1 MATQESTITLKKNND
16 VPSTATVTVAS
27 KFPMDFI
34 LKLHDFKTK
43 YEPVMGGGSREYKIA
58 EPRMGAKTFIIQ
70 GNSFPQNKGAHQQIV
85 AGYAI
90 TRDIPKAFWEEWLE
104 QNKGAE
110 FLVNGMIFAHSEAA
124 STIAQ
129 SKEMEAEKSGL
140 ERMDPKEIHKHG
152 LATADDRRAS

>member
-16 VPSTATVTVAS
+16 VPSNATVTVAS

-34 LKLHDFKTK
+34 LKLHDFVTK

-58 EPRMGAKTFIIQ
+58 EPRRGTKTFVVQ

-90 TRDIPKAFWEEWLE
+90 THGIPKAFWDEWAE
-104 QNKGAE
+104 QNKDAD
-110 FLVNGMIFAHSEAA
+110 FLVNKMLFAHSETA

-129 SKEMEAEKSGL
+129 SKEMEEEKSGL

>member
-1 MATQESTITLKKNND
+1 MATENSTLSLKKNND

-34 LKLHDFKTK
+34 LRLHDFQTK

-58 EPRMGAKTFIIQ
+58 ETRRGAKTFIVQ

-90 TRDIPKAFWEEWLE
+90 THGIPKAFWEEWLD
-104 QNKGAE
+104 QNKDAD
-110 FLVNGMIFAHSEAA
+110 FIVNKMLFAHGETA